1 MLRNAQFRFIGLIA
15 TLLLTAAAYS
25 QSLPQGV
32 QLVTRVEGISEYSLP
47 NGLHFLLFPDA
58 SQPKVTVNIVYLV
71 GSRFE
76 GYGETGMAH
85 LLEHL
90 DFIQTRT
97 RDNIKKELTDH
108 GADMN
113 GNTDYDRTSYF
124 ETVNSTDENLKWAL
138 ELEADRMVNTRIEKA
153 LLDKEMTVVRNEF
166 EMNENDPGSI
176 LSERVMES
184 AYIWHAYGHPVIGSK
199 SDIENVPI
207 ENLAAFYKKYYQPD
221 NALLMVAGK
230 FDEAKALSWIVEDF
244 GKIPRPERKLEATYT
259 VEPTQDGERSVML
272 RRVGDTQYVMALYHT
287 PAATHPDDAA
297 VQVMAGVL
305 GDVPSG
311 RLYKALVDNKKAVE
325 AGMGSAEQHDPG
337 FIMATAQLQPNQSIE
352 DARKTLL
359 DTVEGLAKEPPSKEE
374 VDRVK
379 TRLLKNIELAMAN
392 SKFVALMLTEYAAQ
406 GDWRMLFLERDR
418 IKQVTPE
425 DVLRVAKAYLKES
438 NRTLGEFVPT
448 KAPDRA
454 EIPATPELA
463 ATFKDFKGGEA
474 MVAGEVFDPSNAN
487 IDSRVMRGKMA
498 NGLKIVLLSKKNR
511 GGTVVANLAV
521 RFGDEKSL
529 FGKPAVAQLV
539 GAVLMRGTKN
549 KSRQQIQDEMDKL
562 KSQIHVSGGVNNA
575 SASIQTV
582 EANLAGALKLAAEIL
597 REPSFPESEF
607 EQVRQQLIASIEE
620 GRSDPQAMAVRGLQ
634 RRINSIYTRGD
645 VRYVGTVDEEIE
657 DLKKV
662 TLVEA
667 KKFYQQFYGASEGE
681 FTVVG
686 QFDKVEIQKL
696 GEDLFG
702 NWKAAAPYARILTPY
717 RKIEAANVKIETPDK
732 QNAMSVAAQMFNMS
746 DEDPDY
752 PAMIMANYILG
763 GTFSARLVTRIR
775 HKEGLSYGVQ
785 SQINVPTKDDGA
797 TFFAFAISNPENAP
811 KVEASLMDEVELTI
825 KGGFTPEELAAA
837 KKAWAEER
845 LVGRSQDAS
854 LAGLLASRARW
865 GRSMTQYDQDLENKV
880 AALTL
885 DQVSAALGKAIAPA
899 RFIYVKAG
907 DFKKAGVYQ

>member
-1 MLRNAQFRFIGLIA
+1 
-15 TLLLTAAAYS
+15 
-25 QSLPQGV
+25 
-32 QLVTRVEGISEYSLP
+32 
-47 NGLHFLLFPDA
+47 
-58 SQPKVTVNIVYLV
+58 
-71 GSRFE
+71 
-76 GYGETGMAH
+76 
-85 LLEHL
+85 
-90 DFIQTRT
+90 
-97 RDNIKKELTDH
+97 
-108 GADMN
+108 
-113 GNTDYDRTSYF
+113 
-124 ETVNSTDENLKWAL
+124 
-138 ELEADRMVNTRIEKA
+138 
-153 LLDKEMTVVRNEF
+153 
-166 EMNENDPGSI
+166 
-176 LSERVMES
+176 
-184 AYIWHAYGHPVIGSK
+184 
-199 SDIENVPI
+199 
-207 ENLAAFYKKYYQPD
+207 
-221 NALLMVAGK
+221 
-230 FDEAKALSWIVEDF
+230 
-244 GKIPRPERKLEATYT
+244 
-259 VEPTQDGERSVML
+259 
-272 RRVGDTQYVMALYHT
+272 
-287 PAATHPDDAA
+287 
-297 VQVMAGVL
+297 
-305 GDVPSG
+305 
-311 RLYKALVDNKKAVE
+311 
-325 AGMGSAEQHDPG
+325 
-337 FIMATAQLQPNQSIE
+337 
-352 DARKTLL
+352 
-359 DTVEGLAKEPPSKEE
+359 
-374 VDRVK
+374 
-379 TRLLKNIELAMAN
+379 
-392 SKFVALMLTEYAAQ
+392 
-406 GDWRMLFLERDR
+406 
-418 IKQVTPE
+418 
-425 DVLRVAKAYLKES
+425 
-438 NRTLGEFVPT
+438 
-448 KAPDRA
+448 
-454 EIPATPELA
+454 
-463 ATFKDFKGGEA
+463 
-474 MVAGEVFDPSNAN
+474 VAGEVFDPSNAN